1 MTRHRSKSRRN
12 ISRTVALGIWSLVGL
27 AINII
32 EFSIFSQMARWSRA
46 GFGANVE
53 IAAASNELHDDE
65 TAAEGAR

>member
-1 MTRHRSKSRRN
+1 MSSPPSS
-12 ISRTVALGIWSLVGL
+12 ILVG
-27 AINII
+27 I

>member
-1 MTRHRSKSRRN
+1 M
-12 ISRTVALGIWSLVGL
+12 ALGIWSLVGL
-27 AINII
+27 AITII
-32 EFSIFSQMARWSRA
+32 EFSIFTQMARWSRA

>member
-1 MTRHRSKSRRN
+1 MKYITVRPSRD
-12 ISRTVALGIWSLVGL
+12 LELGL